1 MTTPLIGVTADF
13 KEIDGKPFHA
23 AGDKYVRAISDCTD
37 GTPFIVPALGH
48 HLDIAELVSR
58 MDGLCITGS
67 PANVHPTH
75 YGHEPH
81 ERYEPYDEARDA
93 TTLPLIREALAQR
106 LPIFGICRGF
116 QEINVV
122 LGGTLYPRVQ
132 EVEGKMDHRR
142 PQHPDDDVQYGPRHS
157 VSLAPE
163 GRLQAI
169 LGGAREIQVNSLH
182 GQGIDRL
189 APGLAVEATAPDGI
203 IEAVRIEAAE
213 TFALAVQWHPEYKA
227 TQNPVSVKIYEA
239 FNEAVVARMRRKAA
253 AA

>member
-23 AGDKYVRAISDCTD
+23 VGDKYVRAVSDCTD
-37 GTPFIVPALGH
+37 GTPYILPALGH
-48 HLDIAELVSR
+48 HLDIAEVVRR
-58 MDGLCITGS
+58 MDGLVLTGS

-106 LPIFGICRGF
+106 LPIFAICRGF
-116 QEINVV
+116 QELNVV
-122 LGGTLYPRVQ
+122 LGGTLYPRIH
-132 EVEGKMDHRR
+132 EVEGKLDHRR

-157 VSLAPE
+157 VKLAS
-163 GRLQAI
+163 GGQLQAI
-169 LGGAREIQVNSLH
+169 LGTTEIQVNSLH
-182 GQGIDRL
+182 NQGIDRL

-203 IEAVRIEAAE
+203 IEAVRIEQAE
-213 TFALAVQWHPEYKA
+213 TFAIAVQWHPEYKA
-227 TQNPVSVKIYEA
+227 TENAESVKLYAA
-239 FNEAVVARMRRKAA
+239 FNDAVRARLHRKAA
-253 AA
+253 A